1 MSPEEK
7 FKLIT
12 QNLEEILTPEDLRSL
27 IEKKTPLKHY
37 IGYEIS
43 GKIHLGTGIVTSLV
57 VKNLQKAGVE
67 CTIFLADWHTWLNHK
82 LGGDKE
88 VIGKVAVGYFKEG
101 LKASLKCVGANSDK
115 IKFVL
120 GSELYHN
127 NDKHWETFVR
137 VCKELSLARVQKSL
151 SIAGREMKEG
161 IDFAILLY
169 PPLQVT
175 DIFTLGVNLAHGG
188 TDQRK
193 AHVLM
198 REVGEKAAG
207 YKAVALH
214 NHLILGLGK
223 PPVWPIDKENLREI
237 WTSLKMS
244 KSKPETCV
252 FIHDSPESIKAKIAK
267 AFCPPKEI
275 DFNPVLD
282 WAKHIIFP
290 IRGKLEVKRESKYGN
305 DLSYQDFA
313 SLEKDYQE
321 DKLFAQDLKNA
332 VAESLIDILKPAR
345 DHFGKGK
352 PKEMLENLEKLL
364 SV

>member
-1 MSPEEK
+1 MTNEER

-12 QNLEEILTPEDLRSL
+12 HGLEEILTPEDLKSL
-27 IEKKTPLKHY
+27 IEKKIPLKHY

-43 GKIHLGTGIVTSLV
+43 GKIHLGTGLATSLV
-57 VKNLQKAGVE
+57 IRDLQKAGVE
-67 CTIFLADWHTWLNHK
+67 CSMFLADWHTWLNRK

-88 VIGKVAVGYFKEG
+88 TIGKVAVGYFKEG
-101 LKASLKCVGANSDK
+101 LRASLKCVGADPDK

-151 SIAGREMKEG
+151 SIAGREMRES

-198 REVGEKAAG
+198 REVGSQVAD

-223 PPVWPIDKENLREI
+223 PPSWPVSKENLREI

-252 FIHDSPESIKAKIAK
+252 FIHDSPEDIRRKISK

-275 DFNPVLD
+275 EFNPVLD
-282 WAKHIIFP
+282 WVKYLIFP
-290 IRGKLEVKRESKYGN
+290 IKGLLEIKREIKYGDDISYN
-305 DLSYQDFA
+305 DFSK
-313 SLEKDYQE
+313 LEKDYRE
-321 DKLFAQDLKNA
+321 DFLFAQDLKNA
-332 VAESLIDILKPAR
+332 VAESLINILKPAR
-345 DHFGKGK
+345 DHFGRGE
-352 PKEMLENLEKLL
+352 PKEMLESLEKLL
-364 SV
+364 